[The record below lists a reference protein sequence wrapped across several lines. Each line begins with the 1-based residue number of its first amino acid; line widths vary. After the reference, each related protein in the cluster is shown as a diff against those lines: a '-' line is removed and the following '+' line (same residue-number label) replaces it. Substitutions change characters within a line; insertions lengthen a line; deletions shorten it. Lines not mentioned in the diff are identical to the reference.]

1 METIRDAS
9 AGRRIQADDCE
20 VFGRDS
26 FGYPVLI
33 RKRYG
38 KGQLIYLNVPIEDS
52 AVTSECKLYRVYRKI
67 AELAGLSCPEKAPEV
82 GITHHPLSDGNEI
95 RISINYADY
104 EVSGMK
110 PNEVKIETVKVF
122 Q

>member
-9 AGRRIQADDCE
+9 AGRRIQADDFE